1 MPLGMPGGRER
12 EILTAIVETFIA
24 SGEPVGSRTIARASR
39 EGLSAATI
47 RNVMADLTDAG
58 FLEQPHTSAG
68 RVPTAEAYR
77 YYVEQ
82 LSGEAHLSRENES
95 IIQDT
100 LTGVSDVQEFME
112 RTSHVLSL
120 ISHGVGVTVAGM
132 AAMTGPRNALD
143 HVYFSRLGD
152 QKVLAVVVTRSGVVR
167 DRVLRLDIPQSDLD
181 LAARYLN
188 ENFRGWT
195 MEDMR
200 AELERRIETERGEY
214 RELMKSIERLY
225 QQGALAAHSGSDVVF
240 VEGAANLVASELA
253 AGGKDRQRLEE
264 MLRTLEEKEKVVR
277 LLGAYLDTKTE
288 AVRVVIGLD
297 EALPGTGSAFSAG
310 PGSAGAASS
319 SLSSSS
325 SSSSSLQNFVLI
337 GAPARVGGEVRGSLA
352 VIGPTRL
359 DYQHTMSAV
368 SYIARMF
375 DKILNESE

>member
-1 MPLGMPGGRER
+1 MPPGPAGGRER

-24 SGEPVGSRTIARASR
+24 SGEPVGSRTIARSSR

-58 FLEQPHTSAG
+58 YLEQPHTSAG
-68 RVPTAEAYR
+68 RVPTPEAYR

-100 LTGVSDVQEFME
+100 LTGVADVQEFME

-120 ISHGVGVTVAGM
+120 ISHSVGVTIA
-132 AAMTGPRNALD
+132 TSGPRNALE

-167 DRVLRLDIPQSDLD
+167 DRVLRLDIPQADLD

-200 AELERRIETERGEY
+200 VELARRIEGERSEY
-214 RELMKSIERLY
+214 DRLMKSLEQLY
-225 QQGALAAHSGSDVVF
+225 KQGALAGTEGTETVF
-240 VEGAANLVASELA
+240 VEGAANLLTGED
-253 AGGKDRQRLEE
+253 DRQRLQDL
-264 MLRTLEEKEKVVR
+264 LRTLEEKEKVVK
-277 LLGAYLDTKTE
+277 LLSAYLDTRQE

-297 EALPGTGSAFSAG
+297 EALPA
-310 PGSAGAASS
+310 
-319 SLSSSS
+319 
-325 SSSSSLQNFVLI
+325 SSLQNFVLI
-337 GAPARVGGEVRGSLA
+337 GAPARVGGEVVGSLA

-368 SYIARMF
+368 SYITRLF
-375 DKILNESE
+375 DKLLNESE